1 MPTAGI
7 LVSNDNSQKNEI
19 SKPSI
24 LSTNFKCPWL
34 ATTAISSACLACL
47 LHASG
52 IYLEYTRTCLEWNEF
67 HTNITVYLMFLE
79 PRCMLRTNS
88 KGATFSS
95 RLQNS
100 WSSVYYETAMDF
112 FTGDTAL
119 VRCPDNFSF
128 LSSIRRNN
136 GSHAI
141 IQCGVQTPGTWLPDF
156 VTTLPSCVYVSL
168 SRLLTNEVYRYC
180 KAVIKLVDN
189 LS

>member
-1 MPTAGI
+1 MACDNGNFLSMAG
-7 LVSNDNSQKNEI
+7 L
-19 SKPSI
+19 
-24 LSTNFKCPWL
+24 F
-34 ATTAISSACLACL
+34 

-67 HTNITVYLMFLE
+67 HTNMTVYLMFLE

-168 SRLLTNEVYRYC
+168 SRFLTNVVYRYC
-180 KAVIKLVDN
+180 MAVNKQVDN
-189 LS
+189 LSCQAFQDRPSCWAIMLLYQKLFHQ

>member
-1 MPTAGI
+1 
-7 LVSNDNSQKNEI
+7 
-19 SKPSI
+19 
-24 LSTNFKCPWL
+24 
-34 ATTAISSACLACL
+34 
-47 LHASG
+47 
-52 IYLEYTRTCLEWNEF
+52 
-67 HTNITVYLMFLE
+67 MFLE

-100 WSSVYYETAMDF
+100 WSSVYYKTAMDF

-141 IQCGVQTPGTWLPDF
+141 IQCGLQTPGTWLPDF

-168 SRLLTNEVYRYC
+168 SRFLTNELYRYC
-180 KAVIKLVDN
+180 TAVNKQVDN
-189 LS
+189 RPSCWSIMLLYQKLFHQKLNKSEPKSQE